1 MDVQE
6 LTSCILQFSTATI
19 FDEIKLQSSV
29 LGQPGPN
36 SPTQVSYI
44 FDEGPIYQ
52 GHSTE
57 TWDNQAR
64 SLKPWFGSLIW
75 SLNWDVVKFLCQR
88 LLYRIIHTG

>member
-57 TWDNQAR
+57 TWN
-64 SLKPWFGSLIW
+64 LKPGVLFGMWW
-75 SLNWDVVKFLCQR
+75 SFYVSDYYTV
-88 LLYRIIHTG
+88 

>member
-57 TWDNQAR
+57 TWNLESCLGCGEVFMSAT
-64 SLKPWFGSLIW
+64 
-75 SLNWDVVKFLCQR
+75 
-88 LLYRIIHTG
+88 IIPYNSYGLAKNG